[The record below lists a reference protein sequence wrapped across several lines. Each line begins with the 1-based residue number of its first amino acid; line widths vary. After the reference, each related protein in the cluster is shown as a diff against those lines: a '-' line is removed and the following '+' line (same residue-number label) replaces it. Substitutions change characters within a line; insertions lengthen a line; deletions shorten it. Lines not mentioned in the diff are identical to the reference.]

1 MLRRLCVLLVASGA
15 LLLSAGIGLLSADW
29 PFLHRVWQVPVD
41 RADWRAVVPTPVA
54 TIDGGGSA
62 FFPSATGDERTID
75 PAALADALAWAQS
88 NGSAAL
94 LVLHADRLQLE
105 RYWQGLARDTLY
117 PVLGASRSLLG
128 VAFGFAEADGLIDSL
143 DAPVER
149 WLSGWRDEARGAITL
164 RELLWNVSGLEVA
177 DATQWPG
184 RLGRS
189 GRLLYGT
196 ATERAALS
204 FGSVHEAGTYFAL
217 SPVDAE
223 LLAIVLER
231 ASGVRYETYIARSL
245 WRAIGAG
252 VAGFSLD
259 RRGGR
264 AVAFD
269 GLRAAPGDLLR
280 LGALLA
286 NDGRVAG
293 RAVLPPGWV
302 ADLSRGSMPNPE
314 FGLDAWSFADHRL
327 RLSGD
332 GRVIWILPDDR
343 LVIVRLGPATP
354 GWDSADL
361 PDIVRR
367 GLHR

>member
-1 MLRRLCVLLVASGA
+1 MLRRLCVVLVASGA
-15 LLLSAGIGLLSADW
+15 LLLSAGIGLLAADW
-29 PFLHRVWQVPVD
+29 PFLHRVWQVPVG

-62 FFPSATGDERTID
+62 FFASATDDGRTID
-75 PAALADALAWAQS
+75 KAALADALAWAQA
-88 NGSAAL
+88 NDSAAL
-94 LVLHADRLQLE
+94 LVLHGDRLQLE

-128 VAFGFAEADGLIDSL
+128 VAFGCALADGLVDSL
-143 DAPVER
+143 DVPVER
-149 WLSGWRDEARGAITL
+149 WLPEWRDEPRGAITL
-164 RELLWNVSGLEVA
+164 RELLWNVSGLEVPDTKRWLA
-177 DATQWPG
+177 
-184 RLGRS
+184 RVGRS

-196 ATERAALS
+196 ETERAALS
-204 FGSVHEAGTYFAL
+204 FRAVHEAGMTFAV

-231 ASGVRYETYIARSL
+231 ASGTRYETYIARSL
-245 WRAIGAG
+245 WRAMGAG
-252 VAGFSLD
+252 AATFSLD

-269 GLRAAPGDLLR
+269 GLRATPGDLLR

-286 NDGRVAG
+286 NDGTVAG
-293 RAVLPPGWV
+293 RAVLPRGWV
-302 ADLSRGSMPNPE
+302 AGMAQGSVPNPQ
-314 FGLDAWSFADHRL
+314 FGLEAWSFADHRL

-361 PDIVRR
+361 PDILRR
-367 GLHR
+367 GLQR